1 MKYAKIT
8 DMFAKILFSE
18 ELLVNKLCRRAL
30 CAITALLFVLCSL
43 PAGARTET
51 EAGGITS
58 YAEDSNGVVEYEIKP
73 RHSDGVTL
81 EYSKTV
87 LRGNLHS
94 GVFTFAET
102 KTVTLV
108 ARFAEGWS
116 YNDKYSVFFP
126 SNPARRTILLNSDAS
141 IRFSFSAIAGESVAF
156 SDLYL
161 LGIYAAVESLPRLDI
176 TTLNDFSLIGK
187 DNWVSANFSLTL
199 GTKKYSSGEFSG
211 SGYVKGRG
219 NLSWTQPQKP
229 YSIKLEQKTSLL
241 DIPATKRYAIVASYS
256 DPSLMRNLV
265 TYKAGALLSGMD
277 YVPKCEF
284 VDVYFNGEYNG
295 IYILIERPG
304 IESTKIDIDEANESD
319 ITGGYFI
326 EKDIAM
332 KVDFARDMWFGCPY
346 WANQTQDYFVLKQPE
361 PASSELTARMLE
373 YLEEHMKSVHNAVMG
388 ISGEDYQK
396 YIDVDS
402 WIDYIIIQEIT
413 KNIDGNFK
421 TSCYLYKQSQDDRL
435 YMTAIWDFDIAFGL
449 TAFNNASAEH
459 NDVEDCVGGRGP
471 VGFIA
476 INSSAPWFNALYHN
490 YPDFQA
496 RFKQRYKEYRST
508 LIPEFFAL
516 INEQAAYLYNCT
528 AATEEKWE
536 KNFDHG
542 VNFLTNWLTGR
553 IEWLDSQLLD
563 GQSGITDLNY
573 ALNVPGG
580 SLEFTSGTDDPF
592 IGSTTVSRGM
602 VGNTVVGGRIAA
614 VSSNA
619 GENNSES
626 DLRLTVTMKAGD
638 TLSFDYCVSSGVD
651 TDRFICTVG
660 TKVLMEISGE
670 TGWTKYIFTAPID
683 GRYCFR
689 WSYEKGNDKSA
700 GVDDCA
706 YIDNVELKAVGLD
719 AARGD
724 VNMDG
729 KITLSDSMAALRTA
743 LGLDGF
749 DPERRELS
757 DYNCDG
763 AISVEDAV
771 AIAKKVMHI
780 V

>member
-81 EYSKTV
+81 EYSETV

-161 LGIYAAVESLPRLDI
+161 LGIYAAVEALPRLDI

-304 IESTKIDIDEANESD
+304 IESTKIDIDEADESD

-332 KVDFARDMWFGCPY
+332 KVDFARDMWFDCPY

-476 INSSAPWFNALYHN
+476 INSSAPWFNA
-490 YPDFQA
+490 
-496 RFKQRYKEYRST
+496 
-508 LIPEFFAL
+508 
-516 INEQAAYLYNCT
+516 
-528 AATEEKWE
+528 
-536 KNFDHG
+536 
-542 VNFLTNWLTGR
+542 
-553 IEWLDSQLLD
+553 
-563 GQSGITDLNY
+563 
-573 ALNVPGG
+573 
-580 SLEFTSGTDDPF
+580 
-592 IGSTTVSRGM
+592 
-602 VGNTVVGGRIAA
+602 
-614 VSSNA
+614 
-619 GENNSES
+619 
-626 DLRLTVTMKAGD
+626 
-638 TLSFDYCVSSGVD
+638 
-651 TDRFICTVG
+651 
-660 TKVLMEISGE
+660 
-670 TGWTKYIFTAPID
+670 
-683 GRYCFR
+683 
-689 WSYEKGNDKSA
+689 
-700 GVDDCA
+700 
-706 YIDNVELKAVGLD
+706 
-719 AARGD
+719 
-724 VNMDG
+724 
-729 KITLSDSMAALRTA
+729 
-743 LGLDGF
+743 
-749 DPERRELS
+749 
-757 DYNCDG
+757 
-763 AISVEDAV
+763 
-771 AIAKKVMHI
+771 
-780 V
+780 

>member
-1 MKYAKIT
+1 M
-8 DMFAKILFSE
+8 
-18 ELLVNKLCRRAL
+18 NKLCRRAL

-81 EYSKTV
+81 EYSETV

-304 IESTKIDIDEANESD
+304 IESTKVDIDEADESD

-536 KNFDHG
+536 KNFDPFKSGANHHYVEG
-542 VNFLTNWLTGR
+542 NAWQLTFFVP
-553 IEWLDSQLLD
+553 Q
-563 GQSGITDLNY
+563 
-573 ALNVPGG
+573 NVPALTEIIGKE
-580 SLEFTSGTDDPF
+580 LF
-592 IGSTTVSRGM
+592 IDRLSWGFKASEPWRYNAPGDQYWDFPVVQGNQQSMHFAFLFNWAGQPWQTQRWSRSIIDRYYGFD
-602 VGNTVVGGRIAA
+602 T
-614 VSSNA
+614 SNA
-619 GENNSES
+619 Y
-626 DLRLTVTMKAGD
+626 LGD
-638 TLSFDYCVSSGVD
+638 EDQGQ
-651 TDRFICTVG
+651 
-660 TKVLMEISGE
+660 M
-670 TGWTKYIFTAPID
+670 
-683 GRYCFR
+683 
-689 WSYEKGNDKSA
+689 SA
-700 GVDDCA
+700 WFV
-706 YIDNVELKAVGLD
+706 
-719 AARGD
+719 
-724 VNMDG
+724 
-729 KITLSDSMAALRTA
+729 MAALGLFQTDGGCNA
-743 LGLDGF
+743 EPVYELGSPLFEKIKIDLGKHF
-749 DPERRELS
+749 GRGKQFIIKASNTSRENKYIQS
-757 DYNCDG
+757 
-763 AISVEDAV
+763 
-771 AIAKKVMHI
+771 AKLNGKKLNSFKFPAKELLKGGTLELEMGNRPNKNWGI
-780 V
+780 K

>member
-1 MKYAKIT
+1 
-8 DMFAKILFSE
+8 MFAKILFSE

-304 IESTKIDIDEANESD
+304 IESTKIDIDEADESD

-332 KVDFARDMWFGCPY
+332 KVDFARDMWFDCPY
-346 WANQTQDYFVLKQPE
+346 WANQTQDYFVLKQP
-361 PASSELTARMLE
+361 
-373 YLEEHMKSVHNAVMG
+373 
-388 ISGEDYQK
+388 
-396 YIDVDS
+396 
-402 WIDYIIIQEIT
+402 
-413 KNIDGNFK
+413 
-421 TSCYLYKQSQDDRL
+421 
-435 YMTAIWDFDIAFGL
+435 
-449 TAFNNASAEH
+449 
-459 NDVEDCVGGRGP
+459 
-471 VGFIA
+471 
-476 INSSAPWFNALYHN
+476 
-490 YPDFQA
+490 
-496 RFKQRYKEYRST
+496 
-508 LIPEFFAL
+508 
-516 INEQAAYLYNCT
+516 
-528 AATEEKWE
+528 
-536 KNFDHG
+536 
-542 VNFLTNWLTGR
+542 
-553 IEWLDSQLLD
+553 
-563 GQSGITDLNY
+563 
-573 ALNVPGG
+573 
-580 SLEFTSGTDDPF
+580 
-592 IGSTTVSRGM
+592 
-602 VGNTVVGGRIAA
+602 
-614 VSSNA
+614 
-619 GENNSES
+619 
-626 DLRLTVTMKAGD
+626 
-638 TLSFDYCVSSGVD
+638 
-651 TDRFICTVG
+651 
-660 TKVLMEISGE
+660 
-670 TGWTKYIFTAPID
+670 
-683 GRYCFR
+683 
-689 WSYEKGNDKSA
+689 
-700 GVDDCA
+700 
-706 YIDNVELKAVGLD
+706 
-719 AARGD
+719 
-724 VNMDG
+724 
-729 KITLSDSMAALRTA
+729 
-743 LGLDGF
+743 
-749 DPERRELS
+749 
-757 DYNCDG
+757 
-763 AISVEDAV
+763 
-771 AIAKKVMHI
+771 
-780 V
+780 

>member
-1 MKYAKIT
+1 
-8 DMFAKILFSE
+8 MFAKILFSE

-284 VDVYFNGEYNG
+284 VDVLF
-295 IYILIERPG
+295 
-304 IESTKIDIDEANESD
+304 
-319 ITGGYFI
+319 
-326 EKDIAM
+326 
-332 KVDFARDMWFGCPY
+332 
-346 WANQTQDYFVLKQPE
+346 
-361 PASSELTARMLE
+361 
-373 YLEEHMKSVHNAVMG
+373 
-388 ISGEDYQK
+388 
-396 YIDVDS
+396 
-402 WIDYIIIQEIT
+402 
-413 KNIDGNFK
+413 
-421 TSCYLYKQSQDDRL
+421 
-435 YMTAIWDFDIAFGL
+435 
-449 TAFNNASAEH
+449 
-459 NDVEDCVGGRGP
+459 
-471 VGFIA
+471 
-476 INSSAPWFNALYHN
+476 
-490 YPDFQA
+490 
-496 RFKQRYKEYRST
+496 
-508 LIPEFFAL
+508 
-516 INEQAAYLYNCT
+516 
-528 AATEEKWE
+528 
-536 KNFDHG
+536 
-542 VNFLTNWLTGR
+542 
-553 IEWLDSQLLD
+553 
-563 GQSGITDLNY
+563 
-573 ALNVPGG
+573 
-580 SLEFTSGTDDPF
+580 
-592 IGSTTVSRGM
+592 
-602 VGNTVVGGRIAA
+602 
-614 VSSNA
+614 
-619 GENNSES
+619 
-626 DLRLTVTMKAGD
+626 
-638 TLSFDYCVSSGVD
+638 
-651 TDRFICTVG
+651 
-660 TKVLMEISGE
+660 
-670 TGWTKYIFTAPID
+670 
-683 GRYCFR
+683 
-689 WSYEKGNDKSA
+689 
-700 GVDDCA
+700 
-706 YIDNVELKAVGLD
+706 
-719 AARGD
+719 
-724 VNMDG
+724 
-729 KITLSDSMAALRTA
+729 
-743 LGLDGF
+743 
-749 DPERRELS
+749 
-757 DYNCDG
+757 
-763 AISVEDAV
+763 
-771 AIAKKVMHI
+771 
-780 V
+780 

>member
-1 MKYAKIT
+1 METIRRIIGAARGGLFRHIQPGRLLRAAMPEVFPVTAAAALLAAYGMPAGMGSLFGAGGSYALPVLGIA
-8 DMFAKILFSE
+8 F
-18 ELLVNKLCRRAL
+18 L
-30 CAITALLFVLCSL
+30 CAIWCAGMNIYPAFAGTVLGSLAGGRPQGAAAAMLILLCTFLQKKKKRLPEGMRYLYTAAVLTVLYPVFGTLTIQGAAGYFGGICVSVAAAVLMRHALGGIESILGRREVTDERIVTIALL
-43 PAGARTET
+43 AG
-51 EAGGITS
+51 
-58 YAEDSNGVVEYEIKP
+58 V
-73 RHSDGVTL
+73 
-81 EYSKTV
+81 
-87 LRGNLHS
+87 
-94 GVFTFAET
+94 
-102 KTVTLV
+102 
-108 ARFAEGWS
+108 
-116 YNDKYSVFFP
+116 
-126 SNPARRTILLNSDAS
+126 
-141 IRFSFSAIAGESVAF
+141 
-156 SDLYL
+156 
-161 LGIYAAVESLPRLDI
+161 
-176 TTLNDFSLIGK
+176 
-187 DNWVSANFSLTL
+187 
-199 GTKKYSSGEFSG
+199 
-211 SGYVKGRG
+211 
-219 NLSWTQPQKP
+219 
-229 YSIKLEQKTSLL
+229 
-241 DIPATKRYAIVASYS
+241 
-256 DPSLMRNLV
+256 
-265 TYKAGALLSGMD
+265 D

-332 KVDFARDMWFGCPY
+332 KVDFARDMWFDCPY

-592 IGSTTVSRGM
+592 VGSTTVSRGM

-660 TKVLMEISGE
+660 TKALMEISGE

>member
-1 MKYAKIT
+1 
-8 DMFAKILFSE
+8 MFAKILFSE

-304 IESTKIDIDEANESD
+304 IESTKIDIDEADESD

-536 KNFDHG
+536 KNFDPFKSGANHHYVEG
-542 VNFLTNWLTGR
+542 NAWQLTFFVP
-553 IEWLDSQLLD
+553 Q
-563 GQSGITDLNY
+563 
-573 ALNVPGG
+573 NVPALTEIIGKE
-580 SLEFTSGTDDPF
+580 LF
-592 IGSTTVSRGM
+592 IDRLSWGFKASEPWRYNAPGDQYWDFPVVQGNQQSMHFAFLFNWAGQPWQTQRWSRSIIDRYYGFD
-602 VGNTVVGGRIAA
+602 T
-614 VSSNA
+614 SNA
-619 GENNSES
+619 Y
-626 DLRLTVTMKAGD
+626 LGD
-638 TLSFDYCVSSGVD
+638 EDQGQ
-651 TDRFICTVG
+651 
-660 TKVLMEISGE
+660 M
-670 TGWTKYIFTAPID
+670 
-683 GRYCFR
+683 
-689 WSYEKGNDKSA
+689 SA
-700 GVDDCA
+700 WFV
-706 YIDNVELKAVGLD
+706 
-719 AARGD
+719 
-724 VNMDG
+724 
-729 KITLSDSMAALRTA
+729 MAALGLFQTDGGCNA
-743 LGLDGF
+743 EPVYELGSPLFEKIKIDLGKHF
-749 DPERRELS
+749 GRGKQFIIKASNTSRENKYIQS
-757 DYNCDG
+757 
-763 AISVEDAV
+763 
-771 AIAKKVMHI
+771 AKLNGKKLNSFKFPAKELLKGGTLELEMGDRPNKNWGI
-780 V
+780 K

>member
-1 MKYAKIT
+1 MFWKKI
-8 DMFAKILFSE
+8 FSE
-18 ELLVNKLCRRAL
+18 SLPASKPCRRIL
-30 CAITALLFVLCSL
+30 CAITALLFVFCSL
-43 PAGARTET
+43 PLNGVSASTASEPL
-51 EAGGITS
+51 S
-58 YAEDSNGVVEYEIKP
+58 YAEDSNGVVEFEIEP
-73 RHSDGVTL
+73 RCSDGVNLT
-81 EYSKTV
+81 YGKTV
-87 LRGNLHS
+87 LRGNIRS

-102 KTVTLV
+102 TAVTIL
-108 ARFAEGWS
+108 ARFEDGWT
-116 YNDKYSVFFP
+116 YNDKYSVFFT
-126 SNPARRTILLNSDAS
+126 SNPERRTIIYNNDSS
-141 IRFSFSAIAGESVAF
+141 IRFTFSAIAGESVAF

-161 LGIYAAVESLPRLDI
+161 LGIYASAEALPRLDI

-187 DNWVSANFSLTL
+187 ENWVAASFNLTL
-199 GTKKYSSGEFSG
+199 GTKQYSSGEFSG

-229 YSIKLEQKTSLL
+229 YSIKLEKKTSLL

-284 VDVYFNGEYNG
+284 VDVYLNGEYNG

-332 KVDFARDMWFGCPY
+332 KVDFSRDMWFDCPY

-373 YLEEHMKSVHNAVMG
+373 YLEDHMKSVHNAVMG

-421 TSCYLYKQSQDDRL
+421 TSCYMYKQSQDDRL

-459 NDVEDCVGGRGP
+459 NDVDDCVGGRGP

-476 INSSAPWFNALYHN
+476 INSSAPWFNALYYN

-496 RFKQRYKEYRST
+496 RFKQRYKEYRNT

-516 INEQAAYLYNCT
+516 INEQAAYLSNCT

-536 KNFDHG
+536 KNFEHG
-542 VNFLTNWLTGR
+542 VNFLSNWLAGR
-553 IEWLDSQLLD
+553 VEWLDSQLID
-563 GQSGITDLNY
+563 GQSGLIDLNY

-580 SLEFTSGTDDPF
+580 RLEFTSGTDDPF
-592 IGSTTVSRGM
+592 IGNMTVSRGTS
-602 VGNTVVGGRIAA
+602 GSAASGERIAA

-638 TLSFDYCVSSGVD
+638 TLSFDYCVSSGAD
-651 TDRFICTVG
+651 TDRFICAVG
-660 TKVLMEISGE
+660 TKVLMELTGE

-719 AARGD
+719 FTRGD
-724 VNMDG
+724 VNTDG
-729 KITLSDSMAALRTA
+729 KITLADGMAALRVA

-749 DPERRELS
+749 EPERRELS

-763 AISVEDAV
+763 AVTVEDAV
-771 AIAKKVMHI
+771 AIAKKVLGT
-780 V
+780 